1 MQIIICIQILMFLP
15 ICETYHIVLSDI
27 VSKQVKPNE
36 RMTFKSFSTSL
47 IQRQYNLF
55 NLQKVLIFGTDLTL
69 LFKVIQSVCQK
80 MYSMFI
86 HSLSMQCKSLG
97 LFKILELQCIY
108 IQHLFILYVY
118 LYHMPNYQ
126 NTVIYVYI
134 HTRYSCYLLAFLW
147 QYIKYTI

>member
-97 LFKILELQCIY
+97 LLKILELQCIY
-108 IQHLFILYVY
+108 IYSIYLHYMYIYIICLIIIIL
-118 LYHMPNYQ
+118 LYMC
-126 NTVIYVYI
+126 IYIQGI
-134 HTRYSCYLLAFLW
+134 HVTYLLS
-147 QYIKYTI
+147 YGSI